1 MIIPPSKLNPDVLN
15 NILEEFITR
24 EGTDYGQQELNL
36 QEKVDRLYPKIM
48 TEEVLI
54 VFDERL
60 QNIQLLNKEDYV
72 PGEYNE

>member
-1 MIIPPSKLNPDVLN
+1 MIIPPSQLNPDVLN

-36 QEKVDRLYPKIM
+36 QEKVARLHPQVMKG
-48 TEEVLI
+48 EVLI

-60 QNIQLLNKEDYV
+60 QNIQLLSKEDYTL
-72 PGEYNE
+72 GEYSE

>member
-1 MIIPPSKLNPDVLN
+1 MIIPPSQLNPDVLN

-36 QEKVDRLYPKIM
+36 QEKVERLHPQVMKG
-48 TEEVLI
+48 EVLI

-60 QNIQLLNKEDYV
+60 QNIQLLSKEDYAL
-72 PGEYNE
+72 GEHNV